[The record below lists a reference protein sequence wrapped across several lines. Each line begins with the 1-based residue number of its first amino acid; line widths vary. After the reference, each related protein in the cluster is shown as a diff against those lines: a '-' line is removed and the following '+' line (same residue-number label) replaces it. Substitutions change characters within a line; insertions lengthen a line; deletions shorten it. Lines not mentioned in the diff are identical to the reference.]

1 MRKLLLLANP
11 GVQGVN
17 WAPQVFNV
25 LERYKQYFKSPVG
38 GYWQDDEIIDYEDI
52 ADPQAEANWVAIQL
66 AEITRNAEYSII
78 VFIGHGGVMRGEDV
92 IQLSRGQLC
101 PVSCLTG
108 DNGHG
113 IKRTVII
120 DACRTFI
127 GAQQQLILEE
137 QRTFSQ
143 RGLLLGPHC
152 RDYYNEI
159 IANSTPHTELIQ
171 STQYGEP
178 AAAIRQG
185 TAFSNALFDVV
196 AHNTPIWSNL
206 ALMNPNCVDSKTNQN
221 VLEMTARNMGAF
233 NQVPQI
239 TSSDGSFT
247 FPFFAIRRN

>member
-17 WAPQVFNV
+17 LVSQVFNV

-38 GYWQDDEIIDYEDI
+38 GYWQDDEIIDYQDI
-52 ADPQAEANWVAIQL
+52 ADPQAEANWVAFQL
-66 AEITRNAEYSII
+66 AEITRNVDYSII
-78 VFIGHGGVMRGEDV
+78 VFIGHGGVMHGEDV
-92 IQLSRGQLC
+92 IQLSKGQLC

-108 DNGHG
+108 NNGHG

-137 QRTFSQ
+137 QRTFCQ
-143 RGLLLGPHC
+143 RDMLLGLHC

-171 STQYGEP
+171 STQYGKP

-196 AHNTPIWSNL
+196 ASYTPLWRHFASVDLNRVICKSNQ
-206 ALMNPNCVDSKTNQN
+206 D
-221 VLEMTARNMGAF
+221 VLKMAAGNMGAF

-247 FPFFAIRRN
+247 FPFFAVRRN

>member
-11 GVQGVN
+11 GAQDGN

-52 ADPQAEANWVAIQL
+52 ADPQAEANWVAAQL
-66 AEITRNAEYSII
+66 ADITRNAEYSII
-78 VFIGHGGVMRGEDV
+78 VFIGHGGVLNGGDV
-92 IQLSRGQLC
+92 IQLSKGELC
-101 PVSCLTG
+101 PVSCLTD
-108 DNGHG
+108 DNGFA

-127 GAQQQLILEE
+127 AAPHQLILEE

-143 RGLLLGPHC
+143 GGRLLGLRC

-159 IANSTPHTELIQ
+159 IANSTPHTELLQ
-171 STQYGEP
+171 STRYGEP
-178 AAAIRQG
+178 AVAVDQG
-185 TAFSNALFDVV
+185 TAFSNALFDAV
-196 AHNTPIWSNL
+196 ASNIPVWSHF
-206 ALMNPNCVDSKTNQN
+206 ASVIPNRLNCKTNQN
-221 VLEMTARNMGAF
+221 VLEMTIGYMGAF

>member
-11 GVQGVN
+11 GIQGVN

-38 GYWQDDEIIDYEDI
+38 GYWQDDEIIDYQDI
-52 ADPQAEANWVAIQL
+52 ADSQAEANWVAIQL
-66 AEITRNAEYSII
+66 AEITRHADYSII
-78 VFIGHGGVMRGEDV
+78 VFIGHGGVMHGEDV
-92 IQLSRGQLC
+92 VQLSKGQLC

-108 DNGHG
+108 NNGQA
-113 IKRTVII
+113 IRRTVII

-143 RGLLLGPHC
+143 GGMLLGLRC

-159 IANSTPHTELIQ
+159 IANCTPHTELIQ
-171 STQYGEP
+171 STRYGEP
-178 AAAIRQG
+178 AAAISQG

-196 AHNTPIWSNL
+196 ASNTPLWSHL
-206 ALMNPNCVDSKTNQN
+206 ASVDPNSVNCKTNQN
-221 VLEMTARNMGAF
+221 VLEMAAGNMGVF

-239 TSSDGSFT
+239 ASSDGSFT
-247 FPFFAIRRN
+247 FPFFAVRKN